1 MGHRRRHAP
10 LWARLATAHQSVR
23 RMFEWSAEGVVFVH
37 GRGEE
42 GGAEPVRRRFGSALS
57 VARAWLM
64 IYVVSTC
71 FHVLCILVLSCL
83 VCPSPLICIKIFAE
97 VIIYIFA

>member
-10 LWARLATAHQSVR
+10 LWTRLAAAHQSVR
-23 RMFEWSAEGVVFVH
+23 RMLEWSAEGVVFVH
-37 GRGEE
+37 CRGEE
-42 GGAEPVRRRFGSALS
+42 GGAEPVWRRFGSALS

-71 FHVLCILVLSCL
+71 YPVLCIHPCL
-83 VCPSPLICIKIFAE
+83 LFVRLSPLICIKIFAE
-97 VIIYIFA
+97 VIIYI